1 MAAFQR
7 VRRFFAELRRRNVY
21 RVAVTY
27 AVVTFVTLQAA
38 QLIFPATTLEGA
50 YDVLVLLAFVGFP
63 VAVVLAWAFEL
74 TPEGMRRTAP
84 LPEEAGGSGAGVVA
98 AAVGLLLVAAGGSAW
113 WMLGPGGGSEAGP
126 ASDRSVAVLP
136 FDDLSAGGEEVGI
149 GIGLTETIIA
159 QLALIEDLSV
169 VSRTSVMPYRETD
182 LALPEI
188 ARQLGVGHVLEGSV
202 QRSGDS
208 VRIVAQLIRADTD
221 RHLWAET
228 FDRPFA
234 DIFEIQS
241 DVAGRIAG
249 ALEAELTATTRE
261 RIEEQPTEN
270 PAAYDLYLRGIELSD
285 RSRSDNRAAVE
296 LLRQAIRMDSSFA
309 LAHAGLANAYMHR
322 AQDFGYPHAW
332 YDSALATAR
341 RAVEIDPELAQGHKE
356 VATALLDLGR
366 VQEAVGSFRR
376 AIALR
381 PGYGEA
387 MHNLGVAYA
396 GQGKNAEALKW
407 YWQSLPSQPNSSYS
421 LGSITRVLYLFG
433 EDEAARAWIGRLL
446 ETGGPR
452 WELYR
457 LVADFGNGQIEAARE
472 HLERLRQ
479 WNANAARTLRW
490 SGIFAQI
497 DGRPEEAVEHYRRG
511 YQRRPDFRGSGP
523 SPRLRLAQTL
533 QELGREPEARTLL
546 GEARR
551 WNRSLIEDGSEASG
565 PRHRLAVAH
574 LLGGEREIAYRW
586 LDSTYAAGYRW
597 HRLARYDPIWRQI
610 REEDR
615 FRELLARMEAD
626 LRRQREEAVAWTREE
641 GLDWPL
647 LPGAVEEARPPSA
660 TTASR

>member
-7 VRRFFAELRRRNVY
+7 VRRFFAQLRRRNVY

-38 QLIFPATTLEGA
+38 RLIFPATTLEGA

-113 WMLGPGGGSEAGP
+113 WMLGPAGGSETGP
-126 ASDRSVAVLP
+126 ASDRSIAVLP
-136 FDDLSAGGEEVGI
+136 FDDLSAGGEEAGI
-149 GIGLTETIIA
+149 GIGFTETIIA

-188 ARQLGVGHVLEGSV
+188 ATQLGVEHVLEGSV
-202 QRSGDS
+202 QKSGDS

-249 ALEAELTATTRE
+249 ALEAELTESTRR
-261 RIEEQPTEN
+261 RIEEEPTDD
-270 PAAYDLYLRGIELSD
+270 PAAYDLYLRGVELSD
-285 RSRSDNRAAVE
+285 RSRSDNQAAVE
-296 LLRQAIRMDSSFA
+296 ILRQAIRMDSSFA

-332 YDSALATAR
+332 YDSAQATAR
-341 RAVEIDPELAQGHKE
+341 RAAELDPELAQAHKE
-356 VATALLDLGR
+356 MGTAANHLGR
-366 VQEAVGSFRR
+366 LTEGMSALRR
-376 AIALR
+376 AVSSR

-387 MHNLGVAYA
+387 MHNLGVGYGWQGRYGEALPWYWRSLQTSPRNGYA
-396 GQGKNAEALKW
+396 MASVGRTLYLLGEDAAAEAW
-407 YWQSLPSQPNSSYS
+407 TQ
-421 LGSITRVLYLFG
+421 
-433 EDEAARAWIGRLL
+433 RAVEI
-446 ETGGPR
+446 GGPR
-452 WELYR
+452 WQFL
-457 LVADFGNGQIEAARE
+457 LLQFDFGRGRIEAARQR
-472 HLERLRQ
+472 LEVLRR
-479 WNANAARTLRW
+479 WNASAPRTLV
-490 SGIFAQI
+490 SGGVLAQV
-497 DGRPEEAVEHYRRG
+497 DGRPEDAVPGYRRV
-511 YQRRPDFRGSGP
+511 YELRPDSRGP
-523 SPRLRLAQTL
+523 DISPRIRLAQAL
-533 QELGREPEARTLL
+533 QAVGSQGEARTLL
-546 GEARR
+546 EEAVR
-551 WNRSLIEDGSEASG
+551 WNRSLIEGGSEKFS
-565 PRHRLAVAH
+565 PRYRLAAAR
-574 LLGGEREIAYRW
+574 LLQGRTEEAYRW
-586 LDSTYAAGYRW
+586 LDSTYAAGFRW
-597 HRLARYDPIWRQI
+597 RPLARHDPVWRRVQG
-610 REEDR
+610 EDR

-626 LRRQREEAVAWTREE
+626 LQRQREEIVAWAREE
-641 GLDWPL
+641 GLEWPL
-647 LPGAVEEARPPSA
+647 RPGSVEEARPASA